1 MQSPRQYRA
10 VRSAVA
16 RQVETGKIV
25 NLPNEK
31 VSVLSDDASSQTSH
45 STADLKEK
53 SHEDGDIIV
62 GWEGPQDPLNP
73 RNWSI
78 ARRCVIFAILWINV
92 FAVDWASSADSQA
105 GSKIAKQFHVSEE
118 AEALSPS
125 LYTFGLAIGSLAAGP
140 IAETV
145 GRNPVYVVS
154 RIFHVLWLVGAAL
167 APNFGAQCVFRLFAG
182 LSGSILLAIHAASTA
197 DIFGPVHRT
206 LAWPI
211 IALASFWG
219 TALSPVVG
227 AWIAQS
233 SHISWRWTDWIAVL
247 LSGATLILTLFF
259 LPETFSPILL
269 AWRAKHLRDITGS
282 ERFKAEMDLQNTI
295 WKRFQV
301 ALLRAF
307 HMITREPI
315 VVLLGG
321 WIVLEYIVVFGLLQG
336 FTYIFGDT
344 YNFERGL
351 IGTVFVAIGIGCT
364 LWTCFMPYYY
374 HLYKRKVKTL
384 HQQIT
389 GEWRDDL
396 VRAAN
401 IPGQDLPDPEYRLW
415 YALFAAPAFP
425 ISLFWLGW
433 TNFSWIS
440 PWSDLGATTLLGFSW
455 AGIYVTVYQYIL
467 DTYGIYSGSA
477 LSIITCWRYLVSGMI
492 NMVSRP
498 MYNGIGV
505 HWTMTMLGCLA
516 VIQMPLPIVFYFYGD
531 RIRKRSAFANRYAR
545 TNTPRTREGHALQWK

>member
-1 MQSPRQYRA
+1 M
-10 VRSAVA
+10 
-16 RQVETGKIV
+16 
-25 NLPNEK
+25 
-31 VSVLSDDASSQTSH
+31 
-45 STADLKEK
+45 
-53 SHEDGDIIV
+53 
-62 GWEGPQDPLNP
+62 
-73 RNWSI
+73 
-78 ARRCVIFAILWINV
+78 
-92 FAVDWASSADSQA
+92 
-105 GSKIAKQFHVSEE
+105 SEE

-125 LYTFGLAIGSLAAGP
+125 LYTFGLALGSLFAGP

-145 GRNPVYVVS
+145 GRNPVYVIS
-154 RIFHVLWLVGAAL
+154 RCFHVVWLVGAAL
-167 APNFGAQCVFRLFAG
+167 APNFGAQCVFRFLAG

-227 AWIAQS
+227 AWIAES
-233 SHISWRWTDWIAVL
+233 TTISWRWTDWIAVL
-247 LSGATLILTLFF
+247 LSGATLILTLLF

-269 AWRAKHLRDITGS
+269 SWRAKHLREITGS
-282 ERFKAEMDLQNTI
+282 ERFKAELDLQHTI
-295 WKRFQV
+295 WQRFKI

-364 LWTCFMPYYY
+364 LWTCFVPWYY
-374 HLYKRKVKTL
+374 HLYKRKVQTL
-384 HQQIT
+384 HEQIT
-389 GEWRDDL
+389 GSWRGE
-396 VRAAN
+396 VIRAAN
-401 IPGQDLPDPEYRLW
+401 IPGQDLPDPEYRLL
-415 YALFAAPAFP
+415 YALLAAPAFP

-433 TNFSWIS
+433 TNYSWIS
-440 PWSDLGATTLLGFSW
+440 PWSGLGATVLLGFSW
-455 AGIYVTVYQYIL
+455 AGIYVTVYQYLL

-477 LSIITCWRYLVSGMI
+477 LAIITCWRYLASGMI
-492 NMVSRP
+492 NLVSRP
-498 MYNGIGV
+498 MYDGIGV
-505 HWTMTMLGCLA
+505 HWTMTILGCLA
-516 VIQMPLPIVFYFYGD
+516 VLQMPLPIIFYIYGEK
-531 RIRKRSAFANRYAR
+531 IRRRSAFANRYAR
-545 TNTPRTREGHALQWK
+545 STNPRSREGRALQWK